1 MSMELA
7 IKEETYNPVLERNEI
22 IFEAQVDKTL
32 SRADVR
38 KKLAALKN
46 VNESNIV
53 IKYIKQNFGQRTCYG
68 KAHIYKSLDVLKRLE
83 PKYLLVRGTKKEEKK
98 EAKKEEQAEA
108 KNSEK

>member
-1 MSMELA
+1 MSMELT

-22 IFEAQVDKTL
+22 IFEAQVEKTL

-46 VNESNIV
+46 VNEANIV
-53 IKYIKQNFGQRTCYG
+53 IKYIKQNFGQQTCYG

-83 PKYLLVRGTKKEEKK
+83 PKYLLERGTKK
-98 EAKKEEQAEA
+98 EAKKEEQTEA